1 MSYPVSFSLQ
11 LITTEKQFLKNSL
24 YKEGILIVWDPS
36 LYHADI
42 PSVSEPPICHWISPC
57 FYVFKAIPD

>member
-1 MSYPVSFSLQ
+1 MSHPVSFSVQ

-24 YKEGILIVWDPS
+24 YHEGILIVWDPS

-42 PSVSEPPICHWISPC
+42 PSVSGLPICRWIC
-57 FYVFKAIPD
+57 FYVFKVMPD

>member
-1 MSYPVSFSLQ
+1 MSHPVSFSPQ

-24 YKEGILIVWDPS
+24 YNEGILIVWDPS

-42 PSVSEPPICHWISPC
+42 PSVSGPPICPLISPR
-57 FYVFKAIPD
+57 FHVSEVIPD